1 MNLESKL
8 GHTALTWAATC
19 GHVAVARVLLQAG
32 GDIDIAT
39 STEVRRERER
49 GWELGERESRRK
61 HHLCMCVH

>member
-1 MNLESKL
+1 
-8 GHTALTWAATC
+8 
-19 GHVAVARVLLQAG
+19 VAVARVLLQAG

-49 GWELGERESRRK
+49 EGGGWELGERESRRK